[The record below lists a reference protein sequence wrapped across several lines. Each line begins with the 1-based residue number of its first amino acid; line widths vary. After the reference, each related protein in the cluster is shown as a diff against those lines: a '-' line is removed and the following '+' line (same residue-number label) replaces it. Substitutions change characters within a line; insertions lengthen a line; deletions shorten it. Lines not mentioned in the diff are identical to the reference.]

1 MTAPTSAPRKAT
13 LTALALGLIAGAIPS
28 WPVPYD
34 KLNTMETTILIG
46 WVGLTIAAALV
57 TRILTPLPLKPA
69 AFTVT
74 AGFLAAMVLRI
85 IVECTIDPTDH
96 NLWPFEIVWG
106 VMVGLPSAFAGA
118 FLARFFMRTA

>member
-1 MTAPTSAPRKAT
+1 MKFHVRRKPI
-13 LTALALGLIAGAIPS
+13 LTALTLGLIAGAVPS

-34 KLNTMETTILIG
+34 QINTMETTILIG
-46 WVGLTIAAALV
+46 WVGLTIVAAIV

-69 AFTVT
+69 ALTVT

-106 VMVGLPSAFAGA
+106 AMIGLPSAFAGS
-118 FLARFFMRTA
+118 FLARFFTRNA